1 MDLFV
6 IQTKEGYEL
15 SRENSIPSG
24 ETKKDKLCKY
34 ITLKRILTYNLFDLK
49 MKMKLY
55 SRFLIFS
62 TFSFKIV
69 DLGGRCSAVNAIN
82 TLVQKQKNTHGMR
95 PEKVV

>member
-6 IQTKEGYEL
+6 LQTKEGYEL
-15 SRENSIPSG
+15 SRENSLPSG
-24 ETKKDKLCKY
+24 ETEKDKLCKY
-34 ITLKRILTYNLFDLK
+34 VTLKRILTYDIFDL

-62 TFSFKIV
+62 IFSFKIV
-69 DLGGRCSAVNAIN
+69 DLVGRCSAVNAIN

>member
-6 IQTKEGYEL
+6 LQTKEGYEL

-34 ITLKRILTYNLFDLK
+34 ITLKRILMYNLFDL
-49 MKMKLY
+49 MKLY

-62 TFSFKIV
+62 IFSFKIV
-69 DLGGRCSAVNAIN
+69 DLVGRCSAVNAIN

>member
-15 SRENSIPSG
+15 SRENSLPSG
-24 ETKKDKLCKY
+24 ETEKDKLCKY
-34 ITLKRILTYNLFDLK
+34 VTLKRILTYDLFDL
-49 MKMKLY
+49 MKQY
-55 SRFLIFS
+55 YRFLIFL
-62 TFSFKIV
+62 TFSFKIA

>member
-6 IQTKEGYEL
+6 LQTKEGYEL

-34 ITLKRILTYNLFDLK
+34 ITLKRILTYNLFDL
-49 MKMKLY
+49 MKQY
-55 SRFLIFS
+55 SRFLIFL
-62 TFSFKIV
+62 TFSFKIA
-69 DLGGRCSAVNAIN
+69 DLGGRCSAVSAIN
-82 TLVQKQKNTHGMR
+82 ILVQKQKNTHGMK